1 MELRRVEESIFKIL
15 MILSLV
21 IVVGSLLGVIVIILW
36 NGLPALNIDMLTMTA
51 KGGLY
56 SGKQGGILNAII
68 GSMYLAVG
76 GTVLAFFLSIGIAF
90 YLQKEYSGG
99 TRLSNI
105 TRLSLDILWG
115 TPSIVYGAFGF
126 TILIYFQMR
135 ASLFAGIIILAL
147 LELPIMTRAMEEVI
161 KTVPQ
166 ELKEVSYSLGA
177 TRLETTLN
185 VVSKQALP
193 GLMTGV
199 LIAFGRGIGD
209 AASILFTS
217 GFTDR
222 IPNSIF
228 DATASLPLAIF
239 FLLNSPQE
247 GVRQKAYA
255 SAVILLLIIL
265 AISITTRLLSRKY
278 NKYIIK

>member
-1 MELRRVEESIFKIL
+1 MELRRVEESIFKAL
-15 MILSLV
+15 MIISLL
-21 IVVGSLLGVIVIILW
+21 IVVGSLLAVIGIILW
-36 NGLPALNIDMLTMTA
+36 NGLPALNIDMLTQT
-51 KGGLY
+51 GGLFR
-56 SGKQGGILNAII
+56 GKGVLNAIL
-68 GSMYLAVG
+68 GSVYLALG

-99 TRLSNI
+99 TRLSSM
-105 TRLSLDILWG
+105 TRLCLDILWG

-126 TILIYFQMR
+126 TIMIYFQMR
-135 ASLFAGIIILAL
+135 ASLLAGMIILAL

-177 TRLETTLN
+177 TRLETTLK

-209 AASILFTS
+209 AASILFTA
-217 GFTDR
+217 GYTDR
-222 IPNSIF
+222 IPTSVF